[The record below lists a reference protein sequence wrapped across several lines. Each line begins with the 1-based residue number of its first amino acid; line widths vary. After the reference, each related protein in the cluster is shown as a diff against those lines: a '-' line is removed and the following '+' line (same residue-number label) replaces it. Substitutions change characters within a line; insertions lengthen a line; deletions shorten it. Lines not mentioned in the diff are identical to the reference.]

1 MPAQRSLP
9 AHPNL
14 RYFKQEAKQR
24 VRSGEFAT
32 LHQAQRALAAE
43 HGLPS
48 WPAFLHAIEVQR
60 GAESRVLPQI
70 RWVISRFRD
79 ASEPGWSPPGEA
91 ELREHFSDEFIDEI
105 SAPGLVAFMTGH
117 GVDLSQEFAITTQ
130 WPLHARFRLDGLDV
144 YVDAEADA
152 PHRIT
157 GLHAFAAGTRITD
170 GRIAAAEAA
179 VRHEIPAAVAAIMEE
194 AATDLGLPGL
204 VLAGQASPGAPIWT
218 AAAGLADLDRF
229 EPMRPGHR
237 FPANQISAL
246 VTAVAVLRL
255 VADGQVGLDD
265 AANDHLCTVALAD
278 ETVTVRELLT
288 YTSGVSNPGTLF
300 GDEVPDLAALFG
312 QVLACGGPRRIF
324 RFRPGSYAA
333 LGQLVADVT
342 GTAYADA
349 AARLVLRPLG
359 MAASSFPASVAEVGT
374 GVVTGYE
381 VADRSLASVPATIW
395 TVPAACGLWTT
406 AADLVRLAAGW
417 SSLLPAG
424 LVRET
429 FRPHTRTGPG
439 EPSVGLGWGVYPD
452 GDRAGTGGL
461 SLGTSAFLL
470 IRRTSGQV
478 QVALTNRHYPME
490 ELAGRVLDAVA
501 SGPGIPSGRCL
512 PSVPRSRSHGAPG
525 RVS

>member
-43 HGLPS
+43 HGLPN
-48 WPAFLHAIEVQR
+48 WPAFLHVIEVQR

-79 ASEPGWSPPGEA
+79 ASEPGWAPSGEA
-91 ELREHFSDEFIDEI
+91 ELREHFSDEFMDQT
-105 SAPGLVAFMTGH
+105 SAPEIAAFMTGH
-117 GVDLSQEFAITTQ
+117 GVDLSQEFTVTAQ
-130 WPLHARFRLDGLDV
+130 WPLHARFRLDGIDV
-144 YVDAEADA
+144 YVDAEADP

-157 GLHAFAAGTRITD
+157 DLRAFATGARIT
-170 GRIAAAEAA
+170 GSRITAAETGG
-179 VRHEIPAAVAAIMEE
+179 RHEVPAAVASIIEE
-194 AATDLGLPGL
+194 AAADLGLPGL
-204 VLAGQASPGAPIWT
+204 VLAGQAWPGAPIWT
-218 AAAGLADLDRF
+218 AATGLADLDRS
-229 EPMRPGHR
+229 EPMRAGHR
-237 FPANQISAL
+237 FPASQISAL
-246 VTAVAVLRL
+246 ITAVAVLRL
-255 VADGQVGLDD
+255 VAGGRVGLDD
-265 AANDHLCTVALAD
+265 AANDHLRTVALAD
-278 ETVTVRELLT
+278 QTVTIRELLT
-288 YTSGVSNPGTLF
+288 YTSGVSNPGTLY
-300 GDEVPDLAALFG
+300 GEDVPDLAALSG
-312 QVLACGGPRRIF
+312 PVLACGGPRKVF

-349 AARLVLRPLG
+349 AARLVLGPLG
-359 MAASSFPASVAEVGT
+359 MAASSFPASVAAIGT

-381 VADRSLASVPATIW
+381 VGAGRSFAPVPASIW

-417 SSLLPAG
+417 SSLLPAE

-439 EPSVGLGWGVYPD
+439 EASVGLGWGIYPD

-470 IRRTSGQV
+470 IRRTSSQV

-490 ELAGRVLDAVA
+490 ELAGRILDA
-501 SGPGIPSGRCL
+501 IPPA
-512 PSVPRSRSHGAPG
+512 PSSLATRTG
-525 RVS
+525 